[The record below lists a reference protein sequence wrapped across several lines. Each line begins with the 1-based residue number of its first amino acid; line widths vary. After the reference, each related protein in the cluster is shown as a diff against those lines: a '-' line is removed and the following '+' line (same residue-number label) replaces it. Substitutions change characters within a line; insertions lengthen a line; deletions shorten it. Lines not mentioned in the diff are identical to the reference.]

1 MGCFSLWCFFC
12 LFAND
17 SMSYRLHNQLN
28 PLFIAGTLLI
38 LSILTGTFYY
48 HLAEGFQMVDAFY
61 MSVITI
67 STVGFFEVKE
77 LSFQGRIF
85 TAIYIICNMAILA
98 FVISIF
104 SSYLFEG
111 RLRTV
116 FRKYM
121 IDREINKLHDHVI
134 VCGYGRN
141 GRKACEELTE
151 EGMSFVVI
159 DRDEALLANYEKVK
173 GFHLIVG
180 DATQDDIL
188 KDANVNFAKN
198 IIITTPSDAD
208 NVFITLSA
216 KELNPTIHVIA
227 RATYPESVS
236 KLERAGADH
245 IIMPEEISG
254 MIMAQMIT
262 KPVVMEFLDL
272 LTGRGIDHDKYIM
285 ETIRYEELKKNYQDK
300 TLGDLEIFKK
310 TGCIVIG
317 VKDDIK
323 GIIPNPHPETF
334 IGPDDH
340 LILLGSAEFLDKARQ
355 VYT

>member
-1 MGCFSLWCFFC
+1 
-12 LFAND
+12 
-17 SMSYRLHNQLN
+17 MSYRLNNQLN

-38 LSILTGTFYY
+38 LSILTGTFYF
-48 HLAEGFQMVDAFY
+48 HLAEDFEMVDAFY

-77 LSFQGRIF
+77 LSVEGRIF
-85 TAIYIICNMAILA
+85 TAVYIICNMAILA

-121 IDREINKLHDHVI
+121 IDREINKLKDHVI

-151 EGMSFVVI
+151 DGMKFVVI
-159 DRDEALLANYEKVK
+159 DRNEALLSNYDKVK
-173 GFHLIVG
+173 GFHLVLG
-180 DATQDDIL
+180 DATHDETL
-188 KDANVNFAKN
+188 KAANVALAKN
-198 IIITTPSDAD
+198 MIITTPSDAD

-216 KELNPTIHVIA
+216 KELNPNIHVIV

-236 KLERAGADH
+236 KLERAKADQ

-254 MIMAQMIT
+254 TIMAQMIT
-262 KPVVMEFLDL
+262 KPEVIEFLNL
-272 LTGRGIDHDKYIM
+272 LTGQGANNERYMM
-285 ETIRYEELKKNYQDK
+285 ETIRYDELKSNFQDK

-310 TGCIVIG
+310 TGSIVIG

-323 GIIPNPHPETF
+323 GIIPNPNPSTL
-334 IGPDDH
+334 IGQDDCI
-340 LILLGSAEFLDKARQ
+340 ILFGTSDVLSNARQ
-355 VYT
+355 VFTKFNISS